1 MCCMKLDPNT
11 HRGQVILAVVIRA
24 ALAKRAVDLKEEAAG
39 QDQPAPGVTARIVE
53 RTPHMDVSP
62 QPPLRPGMAF
72 TVRVYVDREKARP
85 GEDTETVAVEDGA
98 RVQVR
103 LVVTPH
109 FAVKSSPV
117 DWIEIRGTQDRS
129 EAPAFHLR
137 VKSADK
143 LRGHKP
149 KANVPPP
156 AIIALF
162 FHNGRPSGK
171 VSRKIDIMD
180 FAAIT
185 PPPGA
190 APEATLESTPPPAPM
205 IAIDPAAIPADLNVT
220 VAEIDGSGGL
230 HFSCTVQTDLLDDY
244 RQGAEGPWPF
254 KQGTDVIVRSYMDQF
269 TRKKSPLA
277 TGLEL
282 RGAGLKF
289 FEAAPKVF
297 KKALWALIDAKKPL
311 KSISIVSQEPYFP
324 WELII
329 PCRDNERR
337 DPLGVEF
344 SIGRWVDRNVV
355 SGRQQNSPGR

>member
-190 APEATLESTPPPAPM
+190 APEATLESTPPPA
-205 IAIDPAAIPADLNVT
+205 
-220 VAEIDGSGGL
+220 EIQS
-230 HFSCTVQTDLLDDY
+230 
-244 RQGAEGPWPF
+244 
-254 KQGTDVIVRSYMDQF
+254 
-269 TRKKSPLA
+269 
-277 TGLEL
+277 
-282 RGAGLKF
+282 
-289 FEAAPKVF
+289 
-297 KKALWALIDAKKPL
+297 
-311 KSISIVSQEPYFP
+311 
-324 WELII
+324 
-329 PCRDNERR
+329 ERR
-337 DPLGVEF
+337 FP
-344 SIGRWVDRNVV
+344 
-355 SGRQQNSPGR
+355 PT